1 MRPRFLAALLVLLST
16 SLSGL
21 AAGGV
26 NATVKNAKGEPI
38 ADAVVS
44 LVPLDHPVPPPSPQT
59 AAVEIAQEDE
69 QYQPFM
75 TVVRTGTRVEFP
87 NKDRIQ
93 HHIYSASETK
103 KFEKPLYAPG
113 AREAI
118 VFDQPGV
125 VALGCNIHD
134 WMAAYVVVL
143 DTPWFARTGA
153 KGDARLSDIPPG
165 RYRLDVWHPRQV
177 GPDRRPAR
185 VPLSR
190 EVTITD
196 GAALAESLTLTLAPE
211 RRIRRTPA
219 NKSGNY

>member
-1 MRPRFLAALLVLLST
+1 MSIRFVLALLTLAAP
-16 SLSGL
+16 L
-21 AAGGV
+21 AATSAELVVTLKG
-26 NATVKNAKGEPI
+26 AKGDLV

-44 LVPLDHPVPPPSPQT
+44 LVPLDRPLPPPAAQT
-59 AAVEIAQEDE
+59 ATVEVSQEDE
-69 QYQPFM
+69 QYQPYL
-75 TVVRTGTRVEFP
+75 TVVRAGTRVEFP

-93 HHIYSASETK
+93 HHIYSASDAK

-143 DTPWFARTGA
+143 DTPWFARSEAAGQASLTG
-153 KGDARLSDIPPG
+153 IPPG
-165 RYRLDVWHPRQV
+165 RYRLEVWHPRLI
-177 GPDRRPAR
+177 GADRKPAR
-185 VPLSR
+185 TPVSR
-190 EVTITD
+190 ELTLSE
-196 GAALAESLTLTLAPE
+196 GAPLVEAFSLTLAPD

-219 NKSGNY
+219 GKSGKY

>member
-1 MRPRFLAALLVLLST
+1 MRPRFSLALLTLGLLPLT
-16 SLSGL
+16 GF
-21 AAGGV
+21 AGGGV
-26 NATVKNAKGEPI
+26 SATVKNAKGEPVP
-38 ADAVVS
+38 DAVVS
-44 LVPLDHPVPPPSPQT
+44 LLPLDRPVPPPSPQT
-59 AAVEIAQEDE
+59 APVEVAQEDE

-93 HHIYSASETK
+93 HHIYSASEAK

-143 DTPWFARTGA
+143 DTPWFARSGA
-153 KGDARLSDIPPG
+153 AGEARLTDIPPG
-165 RYRLDVWHPRQV
+165 RYRLDVWHPRQL

-185 VPLSR
+185 VPQSR
-190 EVTITD
+190 EVTIAE
-196 GAALAESLTLTLAPE
+196 GATLAENLTITLAPE
-211 RRIRRTPA
+211 RRIRRSPA
-219 NKSGNY
+219 TKSGNY